1 MSPSEYLAP
10 HTSLGQKTLIAGV
23 VLVAHAAGLWT
34 LQRGINAKPEPQI
47 IPAEVI
53 AQFIAP
59 PAPEPPAPPPP
70 APPAPP
76 PPKPEPPK
84 PKPKPQPPKPKPAP
98 KPVQKAPPLP
108 KAIADPTPAPNAPV
122 GTQDSEATEVVDH
135 TPPAPP
141 APVAPP
147 SAPAPAAPPS
157 GGAVELPSSN
167 AAYLNNPRPSY
178 PSISRRMGE
187 QGKVLLR
194 VLVNANGLPEQI
206 EIKESS
212 GFDRLDRAALNAVQR
227 WKFVPG
233 KRNGVPEAMWNIV
246 PVNFVLE

>member
-1 MSPSEYLAP
+1 
-10 HTSLGQKTLIAGV
+10 
-23 VLVAHAAGLWT
+23 
-34 LQRGINAKPEPQI
+34 
-47 IPAEVI
+47 
-53 AQFIAP
+53 
-59 PAPEPPAPPPP
+59 
-70 APPAPP
+70 
-76 PPKPEPPK
+76 
-84 PKPKPQPPKPKPAP
+84 
-98 KPVQKAPPLP
+98 

-122 GTQDSEATEVVDH
+122 GTLDSEAAEVVDQ